1 MARRDGNEIA
11 EKLSRIFTPQR
22 LQQLKFAS
30 VVTIMVSLCGIFLW
44 YLFAP
49 KPAPQQAGMDGYN
62 VTIPEATV
70 KPAETDKRKVYEQER
85 YEQQRREKL
94 QSLGDVTDD
103 RLPVTGEM
111 ADATAPAAPTAIGES
126 DAAYRRI
133 SGEMVGFYT
142 PPRNDAE
149 VEALKEQVAALQ
161 SQLDAERRQPDPLA
175 LAEEQYKLAR
185 KYLGGGT
192 AVDEEAVEQAKQR
205 RDSRLS
211 VMRPVR
217 EGEVERRC
225 RPPDHQYDERSLDT
239 RPAGGF
245 HRRAQPRIPDSR
257 GAYGR
262 KRRSDREG
270 LRRRNAGNPCRKHGA
285 AAASGGCAYRRYGD
299 SPQHPVIRSCDNL
312 RDAAASRRIVRRIRR
327 AHLRSRSLGIR
338 SRRTAGAQRS
348 ELPRTHGPQGCAGFR
363 RADSRHER
371 QRHPFGRAAGVVRA
385 GARRIAG
392 VVAICRRETPRG
404 EDHPQSQPSAIIDF
418 QTAVKMKRD
427 LIYLTLI
434 AALMT
439 AAQVTAQTAPEAPA
453 EIRPLRIEAGFSKTV
468 HILFP
473 SPVTYIDIGSMDIIA
488 GKADGA
494 GNVVRV
500 KAAVR
505 NFTTETNLTVITED
519 GGFFTFDVHYAEN
532 PAVSTVNISAP
543 KQPAVENGSTQPEP
557 ASAEGRVLLQEVG
570 REKPATV
577 KRVLSDIYRQSR
589 IDVKGVRTKKYGI
602 GVEVLGIYV
611 HNDVIYIHTMISN
624 ETNISFEVDARQ
636 FIVADRKL
644 AKRTAQQ
651 QTPLEILRV
660 CNDPTV
666 VRGHQRQRTVF
677 ALQKFTIPDDKVLLL
692 EIIERNG
699 ARHQTVEIPAKEL
712 LDAKLL

>member
-1 MARRDGNEIA
+1 
-11 EKLSRIFTPQR
+11 
-22 LQQLKFAS
+22 
-30 VVTIMVSLCGIFLW
+30 
-44 YLFAP
+44 
-49 KPAPQQAGMDGYN
+49 
-62 VTIPEATV
+62 
-70 KPAETDKRKVYEQER
+70 
-85 YEQQRREKL
+85 
-94 QSLGDVTDD
+94 
-103 RLPVTGEM
+103 
-111 ADATAPAAPTAIGES
+111 
-126 DAAYRRI
+126 
-133 SGEMVGFYT
+133 
-142 PPRNDAE
+142 
-149 VEALKEQVAALQ
+149 
-161 SQLDAERRQPDPLA
+161 
-175 LAEEQYKLAR
+175 
-185 KYLGGGT
+185 
-192 AVDEEAVEQAKQR
+192 
-205 RDSRLS
+205 
-211 VMRPVR
+211 
-217 EGEVERRC
+217 
-225 RPPDHQYDERSLDT
+225 
-239 RPAGGF
+239 
-245 HRRAQPRIPDSR
+245 
-257 GAYGR
+257 
-262 KRRSDREG
+262 
-270 LRRRNAGNPCRKHGA
+270 
-285 AAASGGCAYRRYGD
+285 
-299 SPQHPVIRSCDNL
+299 
-312 RDAAASRRIVRRIRR
+312 
-327 AHLRSRSLGIR
+327 
-338 SRRTAGAQRS
+338 
-348 ELPRTHGPQGCAGFR
+348 
-363 RADSRHER
+363 
-371 QRHPFGRAAGVVRA
+371 
-385 GARRIAG
+385 
-392 VVAICRRETPRG
+392 
-404 EDHPQSQPSAIIDF
+404 
-418 QTAVKMKRD
+418 MKRD

-434 AALMT
+434 AALMA

-519 GGFFTFDVHYAEN
+519 GGFFSFDVHYAEN
-532 PAVSTVNISAP
+532 PAVSTIDISAL
-543 KQPAVENGSTQPEP
+543 KQPAVESGSSQPEP

-577 KRVLSDIYRQSR
+577 KRVLGDIYRQNR
-589 IDVKGVRTKKYGI
+589 MDVKGICTKKYGI

-666 VRGHQRQRTVF
+666 VRGHHRQRTVF

>member
-1 MARRDGNEIA
+1 
-11 EKLSRIFTPQR
+11 
-22 LQQLKFAS
+22 
-30 VVTIMVSLCGIFLW
+30 
-44 YLFAP
+44 
-49 KPAPQQAGMDGYN
+49 
-62 VTIPEATV
+62 
-70 KPAETDKRKVYEQER
+70 
-85 YEQQRREKL
+85 
-94 QSLGDVTDD
+94 
-103 RLPVTGEM
+103 
-111 ADATAPAAPTAIGES
+111 
-126 DAAYRRI
+126 
-133 SGEMVGFYT
+133 
-142 PPRNDAE
+142 
-149 VEALKEQVAALQ
+149 
-161 SQLDAERRQPDPLA
+161 
-175 LAEEQYKLAR
+175 
-185 KYLGGGT
+185 
-192 AVDEEAVEQAKQR
+192 
-205 RDSRLS
+205 
-211 VMRPVR
+211 
-217 EGEVERRC
+217 
-225 RPPDHQYDERSLDT
+225 
-239 RPAGGF
+239 
-245 HRRAQPRIPDSR
+245 
-257 GAYGR
+257 
-262 KRRSDREG
+262 
-270 LRRRNAGNPCRKHGA
+270 
-285 AAASGGCAYRRYGD
+285 
-299 SPQHPVIRSCDNL
+299 
-312 RDAAASRRIVRRIRR
+312 
-327 AHLRSRSLGIR
+327 
-338 SRRTAGAQRS
+338 
-348 ELPRTHGPQGCAGFR
+348 
-363 RADSRHER
+363 
-371 QRHPFGRAAGVVRA
+371 
-385 GARRIAG
+385 
-392 VVAICRRETPRG
+392 
-404 EDHPQSQPSAIIDF
+404 
-418 QTAVKMKRD
+418 MKRD

-519 GGFFTFDVHYAEN
+519 GGFFSFDVHYAEN
-532 PAVSTVNISAP
+532 PAVSTINISAP
-543 KQPAVENGSTQPEP
+543 KQTTVESGSTQPEP

-577 KRVLSDIYRQSR
+577 KRVLGDIHRQNR
-589 IDVKGVRTKKYGI
+589 MDVKSVRTKKYGI

-677 ALQKFTIPDDKVLLL
+677 ALQKFTIPDDKVLLW
-692 EIIERNG
+692 EIIEKNG

>member
-1 MARRDGNEIA
+1 
-11 EKLSRIFTPQR
+11 
-22 LQQLKFAS
+22 
-30 VVTIMVSLCGIFLW
+30 
-44 YLFAP
+44 
-49 KPAPQQAGMDGYN
+49 
-62 VTIPEATV
+62 
-70 KPAETDKRKVYEQER
+70 
-85 YEQQRREKL
+85 
-94 QSLGDVTDD
+94 
-103 RLPVTGEM
+103 
-111 ADATAPAAPTAIGES
+111 
-126 DAAYRRI
+126 
-133 SGEMVGFYT
+133 
-142 PPRNDAE
+142 
-149 VEALKEQVAALQ
+149 
-161 SQLDAERRQPDPLA
+161 
-175 LAEEQYKLAR
+175 
-185 KYLGGGT
+185 
-192 AVDEEAVEQAKQR
+192 
-205 RDSRLS
+205 
-211 VMRPVR
+211 
-217 EGEVERRC
+217 
-225 RPPDHQYDERSLDT
+225 
-239 RPAGGF
+239 
-245 HRRAQPRIPDSR
+245 
-257 GAYGR
+257 
-262 KRRSDREG
+262 
-270 LRRRNAGNPCRKHGA
+270 
-285 AAASGGCAYRRYGD
+285 
-299 SPQHPVIRSCDNL
+299 
-312 RDAAASRRIVRRIRR
+312 
-327 AHLRSRSLGIR
+327 
-338 SRRTAGAQRS
+338 
-348 ELPRTHGPQGCAGFR
+348 
-363 RADSRHER
+363 
-371 QRHPFGRAAGVVRA
+371 
-385 GARRIAG
+385 
-392 VVAICRRETPRG
+392 
-404 EDHPQSQPSAIIDF
+404 
-418 QTAVKMKRD
+418 MKRD

-519 GGFFTFDVHYAEN
+519 GGFFSFDVHYAEN
-532 PAVSTVNISAP
+532 PAVSTIDISAL

-557 ASAEGRVLLQEVG
+557 APIEGRVLLQEVG

-577 KRVLSDIYRQSR
+577 KRVLSDIYRQNR
-589 IDVKGVRTKKYGI
+589 MDMKGVRTKKYGI
-602 GVEVLGIYV
+602 EVEVLGIYV

-677 ALQKFTIPDDKVLLL
+677 ALQKFTIPDDKVLLW

>member
-1 MARRDGNEIA
+1 
-11 EKLSRIFTPQR
+11 
-22 LQQLKFAS
+22 
-30 VVTIMVSLCGIFLW
+30 
-44 YLFAP
+44 
-49 KPAPQQAGMDGYN
+49 
-62 VTIPEATV
+62 
-70 KPAETDKRKVYEQER
+70 
-85 YEQQRREKL
+85 
-94 QSLGDVTDD
+94 
-103 RLPVTGEM
+103 
-111 ADATAPAAPTAIGES
+111 
-126 DAAYRRI
+126 
-133 SGEMVGFYT
+133 
-142 PPRNDAE
+142 
-149 VEALKEQVAALQ
+149 
-161 SQLDAERRQPDPLA
+161 
-175 LAEEQYKLAR
+175 
-185 KYLGGGT
+185 
-192 AVDEEAVEQAKQR
+192 
-205 RDSRLS
+205 
-211 VMRPVR
+211 
-217 EGEVERRC
+217 
-225 RPPDHQYDERSLDT
+225 
-239 RPAGGF
+239 
-245 HRRAQPRIPDSR
+245 
-257 GAYGR
+257 
-262 KRRSDREG
+262 
-270 LRRRNAGNPCRKHGA
+270 
-285 AAASGGCAYRRYGD
+285 
-299 SPQHPVIRSCDNL
+299 
-312 RDAAASRRIVRRIRR
+312 
-327 AHLRSRSLGIR
+327 
-338 SRRTAGAQRS
+338 
-348 ELPRTHGPQGCAGFR
+348 
-363 RADSRHER
+363 
-371 QRHPFGRAAGVVRA
+371 
-385 GARRIAG
+385 
-392 VVAICRRETPRG
+392 
-404 EDHPQSQPSAIIDF
+404 
-418 QTAVKMKRD
+418 MKRD

-519 GGFFTFDVHYAEN
+519 GGFFSFDVHYAEN

-543 KQPAVENGSTQPEP
+543 KQTTVESGSTQPEP
-557 ASAEGRVLLQEVG
+557 APTEGRVLLQEVG

-577 KRVLSDIYRQSR
+577 KRVLGDIYRQNR
-589 IDVKGVRTKKYGI
+589 MDVKGVRTKKYGI

-651 QTPLEILRV
+651 QTPLDILRV

-677 ALQKFTIPDDKVLLL
+677 ALQKFTIPDDKVLLW

>member
-1 MARRDGNEIA
+1 
-11 EKLSRIFTPQR
+11 
-22 LQQLKFAS
+22 
-30 VVTIMVSLCGIFLW
+30 
-44 YLFAP
+44 
-49 KPAPQQAGMDGYN
+49 
-62 VTIPEATV
+62 
-70 KPAETDKRKVYEQER
+70 
-85 YEQQRREKL
+85 
-94 QSLGDVTDD
+94 
-103 RLPVTGEM
+103 
-111 ADATAPAAPTAIGES
+111 
-126 DAAYRRI
+126 
-133 SGEMVGFYT
+133 
-142 PPRNDAE
+142 
-149 VEALKEQVAALQ
+149 
-161 SQLDAERRQPDPLA
+161 
-175 LAEEQYKLAR
+175 
-185 KYLGGGT
+185 
-192 AVDEEAVEQAKQR
+192 
-205 RDSRLS
+205 
-211 VMRPVR
+211 
-217 EGEVERRC
+217 
-225 RPPDHQYDERSLDT
+225 
-239 RPAGGF
+239 
-245 HRRAQPRIPDSR
+245 
-257 GAYGR
+257 
-262 KRRSDREG
+262 
-270 LRRRNAGNPCRKHGA
+270 
-285 AAASGGCAYRRYGD
+285 
-299 SPQHPVIRSCDNL
+299 
-312 RDAAASRRIVRRIRR
+312 
-327 AHLRSRSLGIR
+327 
-338 SRRTAGAQRS
+338 
-348 ELPRTHGPQGCAGFR
+348 
-363 RADSRHER
+363 
-371 QRHPFGRAAGVVRA
+371 
-385 GARRIAG
+385 
-392 VVAICRRETPRG
+392 
-404 EDHPQSQPSAIIDF
+404 
-418 QTAVKMKRD
+418 MKRD

-434 AALMT
+434 AALMA

-519 GGFFTFDVHYAEN
+519 GGFFSFDVHYAEN
-532 PAVSTVNISAP
+532 PTVSTINISAL
-543 KQPAVENGSTQPEP
+543 KQPAVENGSIQPEP

-577 KRVLSDIYRQSR
+577 KRVLGDIYRQNR
-589 IDVKGVRTKKYGI
+589 MDVKGICTKKYGI

-692 EIIERNG
+692 EIIEKNG

-712 LDAKLL
+712 LEAKLL

>member
-1 MARRDGNEIA
+1 
-11 EKLSRIFTPQR
+11 
-22 LQQLKFAS
+22 
-30 VVTIMVSLCGIFLW
+30 
-44 YLFAP
+44 
-49 KPAPQQAGMDGYN
+49 
-62 VTIPEATV
+62 
-70 KPAETDKRKVYEQER
+70 
-85 YEQQRREKL
+85 
-94 QSLGDVTDD
+94 
-103 RLPVTGEM
+103 
-111 ADATAPAAPTAIGES
+111 
-126 DAAYRRI
+126 
-133 SGEMVGFYT
+133 
-142 PPRNDAE
+142 
-149 VEALKEQVAALQ
+149 
-161 SQLDAERRQPDPLA
+161 
-175 LAEEQYKLAR
+175 
-185 KYLGGGT
+185 
-192 AVDEEAVEQAKQR
+192 
-205 RDSRLS
+205 
-211 VMRPVR
+211 
-217 EGEVERRC
+217 
-225 RPPDHQYDERSLDT
+225 
-239 RPAGGF
+239 
-245 HRRAQPRIPDSR
+245 
-257 GAYGR
+257 
-262 KRRSDREG
+262 
-270 LRRRNAGNPCRKHGA
+270 
-285 AAASGGCAYRRYGD
+285 
-299 SPQHPVIRSCDNL
+299 
-312 RDAAASRRIVRRIRR
+312 
-327 AHLRSRSLGIR
+327 
-338 SRRTAGAQRS
+338 
-348 ELPRTHGPQGCAGFR
+348 
-363 RADSRHER
+363 
-371 QRHPFGRAAGVVRA
+371 
-385 GARRIAG
+385 
-392 VVAICRRETPRG
+392 
-404 EDHPQSQPSAIIDF
+404 
-418 QTAVKMKRD
+418 MKRD

-434 AALMT
+434 AALMA

-519 GGFFTFDVHYAEN
+519 DGFFSFDVHYAEN
-532 PAVSTVNISAP
+532 PAVSTIDISAL
-543 KQPAVENGSTQPEP
+543 KQPAVESGSSQPEP

-577 KRVLSDIYRQSR
+577 KRVLGDIYRQNR
-589 IDVKGVRTKKYGI
+589 MDVKGICTKKYGI

>member
-1 MARRDGNEIA
+1 
-11 EKLSRIFTPQR
+11 
-22 LQQLKFAS
+22 
-30 VVTIMVSLCGIFLW
+30 
-44 YLFAP
+44 
-49 KPAPQQAGMDGYN
+49 
-62 VTIPEATV
+62 
-70 KPAETDKRKVYEQER
+70 
-85 YEQQRREKL
+85 
-94 QSLGDVTDD
+94 
-103 RLPVTGEM
+103 
-111 ADATAPAAPTAIGES
+111 
-126 DAAYRRI
+126 
-133 SGEMVGFYT
+133 
-142 PPRNDAE
+142 
-149 VEALKEQVAALQ
+149 
-161 SQLDAERRQPDPLA
+161 
-175 LAEEQYKLAR
+175 
-185 KYLGGGT
+185 
-192 AVDEEAVEQAKQR
+192 
-205 RDSRLS
+205 
-211 VMRPVR
+211 
-217 EGEVERRC
+217 
-225 RPPDHQYDERSLDT
+225 
-239 RPAGGF
+239 
-245 HRRAQPRIPDSR
+245 
-257 GAYGR
+257 
-262 KRRSDREG
+262 
-270 LRRRNAGNPCRKHGA
+270 
-285 AAASGGCAYRRYGD
+285 
-299 SPQHPVIRSCDNL
+299 
-312 RDAAASRRIVRRIRR
+312 
-327 AHLRSRSLGIR
+327 
-338 SRRTAGAQRS
+338 
-348 ELPRTHGPQGCAGFR
+348 
-363 RADSRHER
+363 
-371 QRHPFGRAAGVVRA
+371 
-385 GARRIAG
+385 
-392 VVAICRRETPRG
+392 
-404 EDHPQSQPSAIIDF
+404 
-418 QTAVKMKRD
+418 MKRD

-434 AALMT
+434 TALMA

-519 GGFFTFDVHYAEN
+519 GGFFSFDVHYAEN
-532 PAVSTVNISAP
+532 PAVSTIDISAL
-543 KQPAVENGSTQPEP
+543 KQPAVENGSSQPEP

-577 KRVLSDIYRQSR
+577 KRVLGDIYRQSR

-611 HNDVIYIHTMISN
+611 HNDVIYIHTVISN

-651 QTPLEILRV
+651 QTPLDILRV

-677 ALQKFTIPDDKVLLL
+677 ALQKFTIPDDKVLLW